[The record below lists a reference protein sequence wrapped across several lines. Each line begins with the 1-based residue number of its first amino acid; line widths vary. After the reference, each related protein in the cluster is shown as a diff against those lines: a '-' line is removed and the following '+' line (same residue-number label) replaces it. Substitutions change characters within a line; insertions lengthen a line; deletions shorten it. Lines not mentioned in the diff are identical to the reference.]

1 MESALE
7 NVIKG
12 LWDVFI
18 AISLQVLEDE
28 PEVGDVNVTI
38 FDSEIIRLDV
48 SVHEAQF
55 VNLFNTFD
63 HLKE

>member
-28 PEVGDVNVTI
+28 PKVGDVNVTI
-38 FDSEIIRLDV
+38 FYSEIIRLDV
-48 SVHEAQF
+48 SVHVTQL
-55 VNLFNTFD
+55 VNLFYTFD